1 MIGSNVNMFL
11 KKLIE
16 NNPSLVEFSLKKT
29 NEGEILPDSYV
40 IDFDTLINNAKEI
53 KKEADKYNIKLFFML
68 KQIGRNPLIAKEL
81 MNIGYDGVVCV
92 DYKEAL
98 LMIEHGVKIGNVG
111 HLEQIP
117 NCALEKIILSKP
129 ELITVYTIDKIKQI
143 NEVANKLGL
152 VQGIMIRL
160 TDDDSLLYPGQI
172 AGFSSSELKGLI
184 NEVSK
189 LDNVQIKGLTVFPAL
204 LFNGDT
210 KRIEATSNV
219 NAINRGKEI
228 CEEMGLDDLTI
239 NLPSCTCVNSMKL
252 IHELGGNNGEPGHGL
267 SGTTPLHAIS
277 NQIEKVAY
285 CYVSEISHNYK
296 NNSYC
301 FGGGSYRRGHLENV
315 LVGESLANA
324 LMTKV
329 TLPDSESIDYHF
341 EIKGNH
347 EVGRPCLM
355 SFRTQIFTTRSN
367 VVIVKGLSS
376 GNPSMYL
383 YDALGREI
391 GVNWK

>member
-1 MIGSNVNMFL
+1 MFL

-315 LVGESLANA
+315 LVGESLANV

>member
-1 MIGSNVNMFL
+1 MFL

-252 IHELGGNNGEPGHGL
+252 IHELGGNNGEPGHSL

-383 YDALGREI
+383 YDALGRKI

>member
-1 MIGSNVNMFL
+1 MFL

-16 NNPSLVEFSLKKT
+16 NNPSLVDFSLKKT

-40 IDFDTLINNAKEI
+40 IDFDTLLNNAKEI

-117 NCALEKIILSKP
+117 NCALEKIISSKP

-228 CEEMGLDDLTI
+228 CEEMGLDGLTI

>member
-1 MIGSNVNMFL
+1 MFL